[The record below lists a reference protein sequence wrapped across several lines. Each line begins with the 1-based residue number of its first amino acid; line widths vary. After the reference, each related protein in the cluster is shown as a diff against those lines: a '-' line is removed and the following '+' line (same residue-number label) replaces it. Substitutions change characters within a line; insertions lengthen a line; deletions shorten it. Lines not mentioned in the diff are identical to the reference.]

1 MEQKKTGA
9 RGFLSGF
16 SRFTRGLIGAFL
28 GLFGAIALWRGLLPE
43 EIFPYDYWA
52 LLLLLLGL
60 AALTALALWWGRLY
74 LLWAGSPL
82 ARWRPS
88 PWLGLAALLAAGLA
102 LRLTVVL
109 RYQVAP
115 EVDYY
120 TIYHAGELLSQQYDI
135 SGVPEFIV
143 RYMALFPHIFGYAS
157 FLGLLFSVFGAS
169 PLVAAVANAVIST
182 IALALVYYIGY
193 KLQGHVL
200 GFLAGLLWCFYPS
213 QILYNMLVTSDPY
226 YTTLLLGSIALLL
239 WLHGKLSALPWWGA
253 ALGGGAMGLLLS
265 LANSARPVAPIVI
278 IAAAVVLFV
287 IEPLTRE
294 KAVAKKGVLL
304 AGLLV
309 VYLAGNQLNSWVFT
323 QRIGEAPA
331 SVPGFNLLVGFN
343 METNGSYSSKDS
355 ELLTAWNDKEGISA
369 QEVQEAMLDA
379 ALERITS
386 GEVDFLPLFYE
397 KISTLWSGDDAPV
410 GYGDDALPHLNLLI
424 AGCNGYHYFLW
435 LLALG
440 AMAALLREKGKS
452 LFYLFPLY
460 LVGLTMAHLIAEVAQ
475 RYHYSGN
482 FCLAVLAAY
491 GVYRVGLGSLRQ
503 ARAARKGGEAS
514 L

>member
-1 MEQKKTGA
+1 
-9 RGFLSGF
+9 
-16 SRFTRGLIGAFL
+16 
-28 GLFGAIALWRGLLPE
+28 
-43 EIFPYDYWA
+43 
-52 LLLLLLGL
+52 
-60 AALTALALWWGRLY
+60 
-74 LLWAGSPL
+74 
-82 ARWRPS
+82 
-88 PWLGLAALLAAGLA
+88 
-102 LRLTVVL
+102 
-109 RYQVAP
+109 
-115 EVDYY
+115 
-120 TIYHAGELLSQQYDI
+120 
-135 SGVPEFIV
+135 
-143 RYMALFPHIFGYAS
+143 
-157 FLGLLFSVFGAS
+157 
-169 PLVAAVANAVIST
+169 
-182 IALALVYYIGY
+182 
-193 KLQGHVL
+193 
-200 GFLAGLLWCFYPS
+200 
-213 QILYNMLVTSDPY
+213 
-226 YTTLLLGSIALLL
+226 
-239 WLHGKLSALPWWGA
+239 
-253 ALGGGAMGLLLS
+253 MGLLLS

-287 IEPLTRE
+287 LEPLSRE
-294 KAVAKKGVLL
+294 KAVGKKAVLL

-343 METNGSYSSKDS
+343 IETNGSYSSKDS
-355 ELLTAWNDKEGISA
+355 ELLTAWNNKEGISA
-369 QEVQEAMLDA
+369 KEVQEAMLDA

-503 ARAARKGGEAS
+503 ARAARKGGETS